1 MPTPPNQSV
10 KIRRVFYIPGYDPHP
25 PRRYRELYRVESA
38 KQGDISGYSVA
49 VENVK
54 ARQDVWATTARMDGA
69 QVRTGFEVLEW
80 HDIVQDTM
88 DRSIVGT
95 YAQLVQVAFAYL
107 ATGTLRRLTWLRV
120 GPILAGFYP
129 VLMLLGQLLLAMI
142 AGKVAAGVV
151 TGTLSLGVGA
161 TVGLVID
168 NPTDGIVWGWI
179 DWLIGWAVFAAVL
192 VPILRWFKAK
202 DRNLFAYYLMH
213 DLAYTV
219 QRNGAYPEELDER
232 ISQFARR
239 IAAALASPADE
250 VVIVGHSSGA
260 QLAVSAVARL
270 VRDEMLPANG
280 PALSLLTLGQA
291 IPMVSFLPKAD
302 VLRRDLHDLAAEDRI
317 TWVDVSA
324 PGDGCSFALC
334 DPVSVTGVAPEGQRW
349 PLVLSAAYSKT
360 LSPDRWAELK
370 GKYFRLH
377 FQYLCAFDRPGDYDY
392 FRITAGPITLG
403 ERFAGRKPSMNRI
416 DVPASR
422 FRSMAA

>member
-1 MPTPPNQSV
+1 M
-10 KIRRVFYIPGYDPHP
+10 RRVFYIPGYDPHP
-25 PRRYRELYRVESA
+25 SRRYRELYRVESA
-38 KQGDISGYSVA
+38 KQGEISGYEVDL
-49 VENVK
+49 ENVK
-54 ARQDVWATTARMDGA
+54 GRQDVWATTAYIDGN
-69 QVRTGFEVLEW
+69 QVRSGFEVLEW
-80 HDIVQDTM
+80 HDIVKDTM
-88 DRSIVGT
+88 DRSIIGT

-107 ATGTLRRLTWLRV
+107 ASGTLRRLTWLRL

-129 VLMLLGQLLLAMI
+129 VLMLLGQLVLAMI
-142 AGKVAAGVV
+142 AGKVAAAVV
-151 TGTLSLGVGA
+151 TGALTQGVSA
-161 TVGLVID
+161 TIGWVVD
-168 NPTDGIVWGWI
+168 NPTGGAVWGWI
-179 DWLIGWAVFAAVL
+179 DWLVGWMVFAAVL

-219 QRNGAYPEELDER
+219 QRNGAYPEELDAR

-239 IAAALASPADE
+239 IASALASPADE

-270 VRDEMLPANG
+270 VRDGMLPANG
-280 PALSLLTLGQA
+280 PALSVLTLGQA
-291 IPMVSFLPKAD
+291 IPMLSFLPKAD
-302 VLRRDLHDLAAEDRI
+302 ALRRDLHDLASESRI

-334 DPVSVTGVAPEGQRW
+334 DPVSVTGVAPEGGQRW
-349 PLVLSAAYSKT
+349 PLVLSAAYTKT
-360 LSPDRWAELK
+360 LSPERWAELK
-370 GKYFRLH
+370 HKYFRLH
-377 FQYLCAFDRPGDYDY
+377 FQYLCAFDRPGDFDY